1 MLVLLN
7 HIAFINYDISA
18 VGGVEKVTE
27 ILANQLSHYYKVYII
42 SLCKSNKD
50 IPYKFNS
57 NIEIIFINCFRARVR
72 DILLKNRKKMKA
84 ILKKSDISTCLLMG
98 GNVGFILGF
107 WNLDKKINKIFCDHG
122 ALSNQI
128 NNKVAT
134 FYRRIAYGK
143 TNITVTL
150 TEKNKDD
157 YCRYFKADKTK
168 IITIYNPIERPLNC
182 SQEYNPYSNSIISVG
197 RLSKEKG
204 YDLLLEVAQELK
216 KINTDWTWDIWGDG
230 EEYQWISQKI
240 VEMDLREH
248 VFLKGYNDSINSI
261 YKNYSMFVLTS
272 YREGLPLVLLEA
284 KFNKLPIVSFDI
296 DTGPR
301 EIIRESVNGFLIK
314 PYDTKEMANKI
325 NLLLSN
331 SSLKEEF
338 SKNSYYDIKKFE
350 LEEIIRKWRI
360 LIDNYQNNR

>member
-1 MLVLLN
+1 
-7 HIAFINYDISA
+7 
-18 VGGVEKVTE
+18 
-27 ILANQLSHYYKVYII
+27 
-42 SLCKSNKD
+42 
-50 IPYKFNS
+50 
-57 NIEIIFINCFRARVR
+57 
-72 DILLKNRKKMKA
+72 
-84 ILKKSDISTCLLMG
+84 
-98 GNVGFILGF
+98 
-107 WNLDKKINKIFCDHG
+107 
-122 ALSNQI
+122 
-128 NNKVAT
+128 
-134 FYRRIAYGK
+134 
-143 TNITVTL
+143 
-150 TEKNKDD
+150 
-157 YCRYFKADKTK
+157 
-168 IITIYNPIERPLNC
+168 
-182 SQEYNPYSNSIISVG
+182 
-197 RLSKEKG
+197 
-204 YDLLLEVAQELK
+204 
-216 KINTDWTWDIWGDG
+216 
-230 EEYQWISQKI
+230 
-240 VEMDLREH
+240 MDLREH